1 MRLFHDGCRVAYGTK
16 VGTVERMRDDAYERE
31 RRAAN
36 AAHYFYS
43 VAFDDGS
50 FDTYVAQ
57 SELRELTRAA

>member
-1 MRLFHDGCRVAYGTK
+1 MMRATISFPVPDSPRK
-16 VGTVERMRDDAYERE
+16 STVERLRDDAYERE